1 MSPHPASYSTTTSK
15 EMVGQVSKE
24 GSTTLQVEGKDTISV
39 TIYSRKNPPKEWLK
53 KQRMQKQRGI
63 RNCITKRFVIIRTI
77 VP

>member
-39 TIYSRKNPPKEWLK
+39 TIYSRKNPPKEWPK
-53 KQRMQKQRGI
+53 KQRGI